1 MTRIQTIIVGTD
13 GSETADRAVARA
25 AELASEGGAVLHIVT
40 AYKEPSVQ
48 QLEAQRASLPEEFR
62 WSVSSNNEAQYV
74 LKCAAALASRMGVKA
89 ETHFATGNPA
99 KVILDKARD
108 LGADLVVVGCKGIQR
123 KIRGSVPNSVS
134 QGADRDVL
142 IVHTT
147 SARSVLRFDIG
158 RGRRAQERRSQAAG
172 SLAGTR

>member
-1 MTRIQTIIVGTD
+1 
-13 GSETADRAVARA
+13 
-25 AELASEGGAVLHIVT
+25 
-40 AYKEPSVQ
+40 
-48 QLEAQRASLPEEFR
+48 
-62 WSVSSNNEAQYV
+62 
-74 LKCAAALASRMGVKA
+74 MGVKA

-99 KVILDKARD
+99 KVILKKARD
-108 LGADLVVVGCKGIQR
+108 VGADLVVVGCKGIQR

>member
-48 QLEAQRASLPEEFR
+48 QLEAQRSLPEEFR

-99 KVILDKARD
+99 KVILKKARD
-108 LGADLVVVGCKGIQR
+108 LGAALVVVGCKGIQR

-158 RGRRAQERRSQAAG
+158 RGRRAQERRSQTAG